1 MCIGEGRGDTHTQL
15 RNILSELPAGNEKKY
30 FRCSPGFGKRK
41 NKLRKKKEN
50 MIYFVFVHSKEF
62 EMITDI
68 CRTVFFFTN
77 FKCCDLQR
85 TTWFAKEFVSHRT
98 FCLYKL

>member
-1 MCIGEGRGDTHTQL
+1 LCIGEGRGGEDTHTQL

-30 FRCSPGFGKRK
+30 YIGAPPRFGKRK

-50 MIYFVFVHSKEF
+50 IRYFVFVQSKGF

-68 CRTVFFFTN
+68 ELCSFSRILSVAIY
-77 FKCCDLQR
+77 KELLRLQKNSLVLIQLL
-85 TTWFAKEFVSHRT
+85 AH
-98 FCLYKL
+98 